1 MSSQSGAIV
10 AKKLLVDD
18 KITACVKQIRL
29 VGVIWKVSN
38 KNYYLV
44 KVKHFA
50 FLKNVC
56 YQYFNFVLQVTYC
69 FFYEQLIGPRNF
81 LGMYKIVTVLQSD

>member
-1 MSSQSGAIV
+1 MSLQSGAIV

-18 KITACVKQIRL
+18 KITACVK
-29 VGVIWKVSN
+29 VSN
-38 KNYYLV
+38 KNYYM
-44 KVKHFA
+44 VKHFA

-56 YQYFNFVLQVTYC
+56 YRYFNFVLQVTYC

-81 LGMYKIVTVLQSD
+81 LGMYKIVIVLQSD

>member
-1 MSSQSGAIV
+1 MSLQSGAIV

-18 KITACVKQIRL
+18 KITTCV
-29 VGVIWKVSN
+29 KVSN
-38 KNYYLV
+38 KNYYL
-44 KVKHFA
+44 VKHFA

-56 YQYFNFVLQVTYC
+56 YRYFNFVLQVTYC

-81 LGMYKIVTVLQSD
+81 LGMYKIIIALQSD